1 MERELTPFEKE
12 MEQIL
17 LSKRADILDKLAK
30 SNEDFREIA
39 EQMGA
44 KDSIDMSVESLAFKK
59 MEAINQHDASV
70 LRSIDYAIIRVHEGR
85 YGVCLK
91 CGCKI
96 PEKRLRAIPYA
107 VLCVDCKSKEEAG
120 NR

>member
-1 MERELTPFEKE
+1 MEVELTPFEKE
-12 MEQIL
+12 MEQVL
-17 LSKRADILDKLAK
+17 LKKRADILDKLAK
-30 SNEDFREIA
+30 SNEDFQEIA
-39 EQMGA
+39 AQMGA

-70 LRSIDYAIIRVHEGR
+70 LKSVDHAIIRIHEKR

-96 PEKRLRAIPYA
+96 PEERLRAIPYT
-107 VLCVDCKSKEEAG
+107 VLCIDCKNQEESG
-120 NR
+120 K